1 MKTVTKEVYHG
12 AEAQV
17 ILSYEDQ
24 LNRPKYNKDPHWD
37 FEVYEQTRQQVDQQV
52 YWQVQRQILN
62 TLREG

>member
-1 MKTVTKEVYHG
+1 MKTVTKQVYHG
-12 AEAQV
+12 VEAEV
-17 ILSYEDQ
+17 ILAYEDQ
-24 LNRPKYNKDPHWD
+24 LNRPKHNKDPHWD

>member
-12 AEAQV
+12 VEAEV
-17 ILSYEDQ
+17 ILAYENQ
-24 LNRPKYNKDPHWD
+24 FNRQKHNEYPQWD

-52 YWQVQRQILN
+52 YWQVQCEILN